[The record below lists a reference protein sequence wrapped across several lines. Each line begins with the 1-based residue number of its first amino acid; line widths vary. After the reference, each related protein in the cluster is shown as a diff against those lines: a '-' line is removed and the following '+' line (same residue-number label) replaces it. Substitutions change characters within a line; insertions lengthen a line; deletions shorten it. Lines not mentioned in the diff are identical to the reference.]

1 MATIDPTC
9 DGPVVALT
17 VPPDDG
23 AFLHSV
29 FRMARSGIRDE
40 LADYPDELRKP
51 VRLYREEA
59 VYDALLAALDN
70 GSLVVTGD
78 LRCVLADLAQT
89 VDRANEYERVLA
101 EHAAL
106 LGLRRQVCEGADD
119 ESRC

>member
-1 MATIDPTC
+1 MATTDPTGG
-9 DGPVVALT
+9 GPAVALT
-17 VPPDDG
+17 LPPDDA
-23 AFLHSV
+23 AFLRSV
-29 FRMARSGIRDE
+29 FGMARSGIRDE
-40 LADYPDELRKP
+40 LENYPDELREP
-51 VRLYREEA
+51 LRLHREEA
-59 VYDALLAALDN
+59 VFDALLAALDN

-106 LGLRRQVCEGADD
+106 HGLRKQLCDEVGD